1 MSGRRTTNMTLT
13 QNGVI
18 TEEAMLAYLN
28 GTLTPEDT
36 AKFEHLINEDPFAH
50 EALEGLQASNA
61 LHLKTTF
68 KELSQSIAQRSG
80 TEQQVSSINLSAI
93 TRYAVAA
100 VLIGLL
106 VGLGFLVT
114 NYINSQSKQLA
125 METVQESD
133 ANAPEA
139 RPFMEADSLPLA
151 DSASQNNLSL
161 FKQDTL
167 SEDASKLISQEIAL
181 AEVDKKE
188 EPKVEPVAK
197 KAEATPLE
205 KIQDEKKKAALLAKE
220 KSQKSAANSVSTASE
235 GASAIAPS
243 ATAVRAKS
251 DDMNATTLAAK
262 TKGNAKEEIASDGD
276 GNMDAAMQSFNDH
289 NYKAASKQFD
299 KILNTEPDNKDA
311 LYFQSVS
318 EYINGNSKGALKGFD
333 KLLDQNSKHI
343 EGSKYYKSQILL
355 KKGKKEEAR
364 ILLEELSRSN
374 GAFKQRALE
383 KLDELK

>member
-1 MSGRRTTNMTLT
+1 
-13 QNGVI
+13 
-18 TEEAMLAYLN
+18 
-28 GTLTPEDT
+28 
-36 AKFEHLINEDPFAH
+36 
-50 EALEGLQASNA
+50 
-61 LHLKTTF
+61 
-68 KELSQSIAQRSG
+68 
-80 TEQQVSSINLSAI
+80 
-93 TRYAVAA
+93 
-100 VLIGLL
+100 
-106 VGLGFLVT
+106 
-114 NYINSQSKQLA
+114 

-343 EGSKYYKSQILL
+343 EGSRYYKSQILL